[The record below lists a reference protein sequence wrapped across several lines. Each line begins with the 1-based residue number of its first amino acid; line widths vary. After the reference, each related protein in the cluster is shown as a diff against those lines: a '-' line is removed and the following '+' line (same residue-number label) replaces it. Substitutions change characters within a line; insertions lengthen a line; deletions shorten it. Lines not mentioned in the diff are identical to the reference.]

1 MDKFF
6 RNRDLLEKYDSFAG
20 APVYRAKHRCKTCD
34 RPIKPEYGRGPGGEC
49 YFCGY
54 KGEDL
59 DPVDNAICFG
69 LYFRKKDWGDAEGK
83 VIYDLKKFAREIQSA
98 KDQEKT
104 EKMANILALSIIKE
118 GFDSYDRIVIPP
130 SSSSGPNHMHPKAE
144 QISKRFGIP
153 FEKSVEKR
161 SKTGQMKGKGAKA
174 RKKAAEDNYKCNV
187 ELNNDRVLILDDIL
201 TTGSTV
207 KGVAQAIHAQ
217 GASQIAV
224 VSMAR
229 NVDLDTLTM
238 TKLITDD

>member
-1 MDKFF
+1 
-6 RNRDLLEKYDSFAG
+6 
-20 APVYRAKHRCKTCD
+20 
-34 RPIKPEYGRGPGGEC
+34 
-49 YFCGY
+49 
-54 KGEDL
+54 
-59 DPVDNAICFG
+59 
-69 LYFRKKDWGDAEGK
+69 
-83 VIYDLKKFAREIQSA
+83 
-98 KDQEKT
+98 
-104 EKMANILALSIIKE
+104 
-118 GFDSYDRIVIPP
+118 
-130 SSSSGPNHMHPKAE
+130 
-144 QISKRFGIP
+144 
-153 FEKSVEKR
+153 
-161 SKTGQMKGKGAKA
+161 MKGKGAEA